1 MATITAIEIQKRRP
15 DRVNID
21 LDGEFAFSLAAI
33 VAAGLKVGAALDP
46 DRIAALQAEDADE
59 SAFQRALRLL
69 SLRDRSEAEL
79 RTHLRKHKT
88 PEDVLERTLVRLR
101 EHRHAD
107 DADFRPHLG
116 GEPQHLPAARPPGA
130 GLGAAAQRASH
141 PRWPKRPLPR
151 LDETALA
158 YQAGLKKARQLV
170 TSDWQDFRTKVSAYL
185 ARRGFP
191 FGSSPPRSRSF
202 GARRTPGKA
211 PPMKRTSHESHSQLS
226 SSECSALIVGVVV
239 GYLLHRLQT
248 ERLLRNQQDKA
259 DNILRVAN
267 EQARL
272 IDAQARESATKIVQ
286 ASETEIKERRIELS
300 KETER
305 LDKRRT
311 ELDGRAEKLEQR
323 DQTLN
328 KRQSAVDK
336 RANEME
342 KLYEDQ
348 VKRLEEIGQLT
359 HDEAKKELLAAVEK
373 ESRADMARIYRQI
386 EAEAREEG
394 EKRARKL
401 IADAIQRVASEH
413 VAEVT
418 SSVVPL
424 PNEEMKGRIVGRN
437 GRNIKA
443 FEQAAGV
450 DVIVDDTPEAVTIS
464 CFDSV
469 RREIARRA
477 LARLTVDGRI
487 HPAHIEKILEEEAQ
501 GRRSRHRRGRRAGRL
516 RGRHRRPAPRGAAH
530 DGPAQVPHV
539 LRSEPAGAR
548 GRSLQ
553 ARRHPGRR
561 ARRQYRALQA
571 GRLPARHRQGHG
583 PQPGWHA
590 RQAGRRVLQALR
602 RESDGGQRHRVASSR
617 SGPAQH
623 RGRDRRSRRRHLRRA
638 PGARRE
644 DLEAYIKR
652 IRTLEELSQSFE
664 GVGQAFAI
672 QAGRE
677 VRVIVKPENI
687 DDLASARLARDIA
700 KKIEESM
707 QYPGQIKVT
716 VIRET
721 RATEYAK

>member
-1 MATITAIEIQKRRP
+1 MNPITIAIY
-15 DRVNID
+15 
-21 LDGEFAFSLAAI
+21 
-33 VAAGLKVGAALDP
+33 
-46 DRIAALQAEDADE
+46 
-59 SAFQRALRLL
+59 
-69 SLRDRSEAEL
+69 
-79 RTHLRKHKT
+79 
-88 PEDVLERTLVRLR
+88 VLV
-101 EHRHAD
+101 
-107 DADFRPHLG
+107 
-116 GEPQHLPAARPPGA
+116 
-130 GLGAAAQRASH
+130 
-141 PRWPKRPLPR
+141 
-151 LDETALA
+151 
-158 YQAGLKKARQLV
+158 
-170 TSDWQDFRTKVSAYL
+170 
-185 ARRGFP
+185 
-191 FGSSPPRSRSF
+191 
-202 GARRTPGKA
+202 
-211 PPMKRTSHESHSQLS
+211 
-226 SSECSALIVGVVV
+226 LIVGLTF
-239 GYLLHRLQT
+239 GYFFRRYQS
-248 ERLLRNQQDKA
+248 ERALKSQQDKA

-272 IDAQARESATKIVQ
+272 IETQARESATKIVQ
-286 ASETEIKERRIELS
+286 ASEIEIKERRVELG
-300 KETER
+300 KEADR

-323 DQTLN
+323 DQNLN

-336 RANEME
+336 RANEVE
-342 KLYEDQ
+342 KLYDDQ
-348 VKRLEEIGQLT
+348 VQRLEQIGQLT
-359 HDEAKKELLAAVEK
+359 QDEAKKELLAAVEK

-418 SSVVPL
+418 TSVVPL

-487 HPAHIEKILEEEAQ
+487 HPAHIEKILEEEGKAVDRVINEAGEQ
-501 GRRSRHRRGRRAGRL
+501 AAFEAGIAGLHLEVLRMMGRL
-516 RGRHRRPAPRGAAH
+516 KFRTSYGQNQLAHAVEVSKLAGILAAELGANVEIAKQGGFLH
-530 DGPAQVPHV
+530 DIGKAMDHNQDGTHARLGAEFCKRYGVNSQVVNAIESHHHEV
-539 LRSEPAGAR
+539 DQVSIEAVIAEAADAISGAR
-548 GRSLQ
+548 
-553 ARRHPGRR
+553 
-561 ARRQYRALQA
+561 
-571 GRLPARHRQGHG
+571 
-583 PQPGWHA
+583 
-590 RQAGRRVLQALR
+590 
-602 RESDGGQRHRVASSR
+602 
-617 SGPAQH
+617 
-623 RGRDRRSRRRHLRRA
+623 

-664 GVGQAFAI
+664 GVAQAFAI

-677 VRVIVKPENI
+677 VRVIVRPENI

-721 RATEYAK
+721 RATEFAK